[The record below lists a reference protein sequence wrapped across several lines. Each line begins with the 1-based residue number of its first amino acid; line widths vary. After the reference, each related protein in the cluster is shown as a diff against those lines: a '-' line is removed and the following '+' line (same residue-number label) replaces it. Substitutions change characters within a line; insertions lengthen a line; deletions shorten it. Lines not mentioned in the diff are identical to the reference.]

1 MPAKSTSTERSRRH
15 RERKRCGEVVLREQI
30 ITRTGIELLVARGWL
45 SAEDSDD
52 PIEIGEAIVAI
63 VNAAL
68 NEPLEVPEVTQVAPP
83 FRRAMKSVKSV
94 LSLGLF

>member
-1 MPAKSTSTERSRRH
+1 MPAKLTSTERSRRH

-30 ITRTGIELLVARGWL
+30 ITRTGIGLLVAHGWL
-45 SAEDSDD
+45 NAKDSDD

-63 VNAAL
+63 VNTAL
-68 NEPLEVPEVTQVAPP
+68 NEPLEVPEVTQAAPP
-83 FRRAMKSVKSV
+83 LRRAMKSVKSV